1 VSVRYLVLCLIA
13 LFAITIL
20 AMENYETWTR
30 PLEVGS
36 EKAVSKKPPAKTETP
51 AGAPASKEAVAP
63 TATVESYVQ
72 IASKNIFSPERK
84 DFPILMAGDP
94 AKEVK
99 KPVVRPQAV
108 LYGVTMAGD
117 YKSASIAITGRH
129 LQRGEREVNTYKVGD
144 KIGEYQISKIV
155 PDRIVLEAQGDQF
168 EVLLYDARVPKKR
181 VVARTETKPATIT
194 STLPAPPP
202 GAPAAGSTQ
211 PFPPGVPRPG
221 EPARGAAS
229 EAPMPRAITPAATP
243 MPTPTPAPTPRARR
257 WYGPAPSPLGPV
269 TPGTE

>member
-117 YKSASIAITGRH
+117 YKSASIAITGRP

-243 MPTPTPAPTPRARR
+243 MPIPTPAPTPRARR

>member
-1 VSVRYLVLCLIA
+1 VSVRYLILCLIA
-13 LFAITIL
+13 LLAITIL

-30 PLEVGS
+30 PLEVGP
-36 EKAVSKKPPAKTETP
+36 EKAVPKKPPAKTETP
-51 AGAPASKEAVAP
+51 AGAPASKEAAP
-63 TATVESYVQ
+63 AATVESYVQ

-84 DFPILMAGDP
+84 DFPILMAADP
-94 AKEVK
+94 SKEVK

-108 LYGVTMAGD
+108 LYGVTIAGD
-117 YKSASIAITGRH
+117 YKSASIAITGRP
-129 LQRGEREVNTYKVGD
+129 LQRGEREVNTYRVGD
-144 KIGEYQISKIV
+144 KLGEYKVAKIL
-155 PDRIVLEAQGDQF
+155 PDRISLEAQDDQF
-168 EVLLYDARVPKKR
+168 EVLLYDARAPKKR

-202 GAPAAGSTQ
+202 GAPVAGSTQ

-221 EPARGAAS
+221 EPARGVAS
-229 EAPMPRAITPAATP
+229 EAHMPRSITPAATP

-269 TPGTE
+269 APGSE

>member
-1 VSVRYLVLCLIA
+1 MSGRYLILCLIA
-13 LFAITIL
+13 LFAIAIL

-36 EKAVSKKPPAKTETP
+36 EKAVTKKPPAKTETP
-51 AGAPASKEAVAP
+51 GGAPASKEAVAP
-63 TATVESYVQ
+63 TATVESYIQ

-84 DFPILMAGDP
+84 DFPILMAADP
-94 AKEVK
+94 SKEVK

-108 LYGVTMAGD
+108 LYGVTIAGD
-117 YKSASIAITGRH
+117 YKSASVAITGRP

-155 PDRIVLEAQGDQF
+155 SDRLVLEAQGDQF
-168 EVLLYDARVPKKR
+168 EVLLYDARAPKKR

-194 STLPAPPP
+194 STLPTPPP

-211 PFPPGVPRPG
+211 PLPPGVPRPG
-221 EPARGAAS
+221 EPATGAVS
-229 EAPMPRAITPAATP
+229 EARMPRAITPASTP
-243 MPTPTPAPTPRARR
+243 MPTPAPAPTPRARR
-257 WYGPAPSPLGPV
+257 WYGPAPSPLGPA

>member
-117 YKSASIAITGRH
+117 YKSASIAITGRP

>member
-1 VSVRYLVLCLIA
+1 MSVRYLVLCLIA

>member
-1 VSVRYLVLCLIA
+1 VSVRYLILWLIA

-51 AGAPASKEAVAP
+51 AGAPASKQTVAP

-84 DFPILMAGDP
+84 DFPILMSDP

-108 LYGVTMAGD
+108 LYGVTLAGD
-117 YKSASIAITGRH
+117 YKSASIAITGRP

-144 KIGEYQISKIV
+144 RLGDYKVSKIL
-155 PDRIVLEAQGDQF
+155 PDRISLEAQDDQF
-168 EVLLYDARVPKKR
+168 EVLLYDARAPKKR
-181 VVARTETKPATIT
+181 VAARTETKPATIT
-194 STLPAPPP
+194 STLPAPAPPP
-202 GAPAAGSTQ
+202 GAPAVGSTQ
-211 PFPPGVPRPG
+211 PFPPGMARPG
-221 EPARGAAS
+221 EPARGAVS
-229 EAPMPRAITPAATP
+229 EAPMPRSITPASTP
-243 MPTPTPAPTPRARR
+243 MPTPAPTPRARR
-257 WYGPAPSPLGPV
+257 WYGPAPSPLGPAA
-269 TPGTE
+269 PGSE